1 MSILDQVSRGKVSRA
16 QKVVIYAPEGFG
28 KSTIA
33 SKFPSPIFLDVE
45 DSTHQMDVDRLDRGQ
60 LPDMKAIAKAL
71 AAIKTSGRY
80 KTVIIDT
87 IDWMEQMLVD
97 QMIRDAGN
105 DKIQG
110 IEDWGYGKGY
120 TILKE
125 KANLFLA
132 ALDGMIQAGIN
143 VVLLAHAKVVKFDA
157 PDGAGAYDR
166 WELKLSKQ
174 VAPLIKEW
182 SDLLIFGNW
191 RTQTKEKQGLSDG
204 YKAVGGK
211 ERQMHCVRAAAWD
224 AKNRHELAD
233 IEKWDIATIEK
244 AFTNARATWNA
255 AAPPAASVSVA
266 EQDDDIPGIPTFVK
280 PRDETQDAKLAEI
293 IGESEELANAWLR
306 KRGIIGSD
314 ETYRSGP
321 QSMFDRIINNPSGF
335 LRTIGV
341 AQEGGAK

>member
-1 MSILDQVSRGKVSRA
+1 MSILDQIIRGKVSRA

-60 LPDMKAIAKAL
+60 LSDMKAIAKAL
-71 AAIKTSGRY
+71 SAIKSSGQY
-80 KTVIIDT
+80 KTVIVDT
-87 IDWMEQMLVD
+87 IDWMEQMIID

-125 KANLFLA
+125 KTNILLA
-132 ALDGMIQAGIN
+132 SLDSMIQAGIN

-224 AKNRHELAD
+224 AKNRHDLAD

-244 AFTNARATWNA
+244 AFTNARAGWNA
-255 AAPPAASVSVA
+255 AAPAPAA
-266 EQDDDIPGIPTFVK
+266 EQGDEIPGIPIGEVDD
-280 PRDETQDAKLAEI
+280 DELAAI
-293 IGESEELANAWLR
+293 IGENEALVNAWLR
-306 KRGIIGSD
+306 KRKFVPD
-314 ETYRSGP
+314 DRTYRSADKILRNR
-321 QSMFDRIINNPSGF
+321 MLENPEGF
-335 LRTIGV
+335 LRTVGI
-341 AQEGGAK
+341 ANEGGAK

>member
-1 MSILDQVSRGKVSRA
+1 MSILNQISRGKVSRA

-33 SKFPSPIFLDVE
+33 SKFPNPLFLDVE
-45 DSTHQMDVDRLDRGQ
+45 DSTHQMDVNRLDRET
-60 LPDMKAIAKAL
+60 LSDMRAINKVL
-71 AAIKTSGRY
+71 AEVKKSDFKTI
-80 KTVIIDT
+80 VIDT
-87 IDWMEQMLVD
+87 IDWMEQMIVD

-125 KANLFLA
+125 KTALLLA
-132 ALDGMIQAGIN
+132 SLDSVIQAGIN

-224 AKNRHELAD
+224 AKNRHGLAD
-233 IEKWDIATIEK
+233 LEKWEIATVEK
-244 AFTNARATWNA
+244 AFSNAQVPWGQQVVP
-255 AAPPAASVSVA
+255 APPAPAPVVEA
-266 EQDDDIPGIPTFVK
+266 DEIPGV
-280 PRDETQDAKLAEI
+280 DHVETEDPELAAI
-293 IGESEELANAWLR
+293 IGSNEDAVNAWLR
-306 KRGIIGSD
+306 VRKSFPQDR
-314 ETYRSGP
+314 TYRSVDAG
-321 QSMFDRIINNPSGF
+321 MRERILKNPTGF
-335 LRTIGV
+335 LRTVGIS
-341 AQEGGAK
+341 QEGGAA